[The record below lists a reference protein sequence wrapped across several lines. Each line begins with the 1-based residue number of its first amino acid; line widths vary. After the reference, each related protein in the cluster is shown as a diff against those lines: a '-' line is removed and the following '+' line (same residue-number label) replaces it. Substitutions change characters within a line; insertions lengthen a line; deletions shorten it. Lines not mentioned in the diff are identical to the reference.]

1 MRNFSSS
8 SQQPLLFLEFRARIT
23 CGRGHYILSALL
35 LMSVV
40 LGCSRPRKAIEEVD
54 WGQSK
59 PRTAQRLPL
68 RERRA
73 PPRAGDAT
81 APSAGEAAKNG
92 TDQGKGSGGSK
103 DGDSSPKNESSSG
116 DVASSRNGEAAGE
129 GPGGVSDTPSSPE
142 LKRPMPALPGRQPT
156 KPELSAAEA
165 ARSAKQLFEKSQ
177 RLLRTVDASA
187 AAEAALE
194 AYDQVLPHAESDAE
208 CRKLCRQIEGLLN
221 AAGRGS
227 GQAEAVPTRFE

>member
-1 MRNFSSS
+1 MRNFPSS
-8 SQQPLLFLEFRARIT
+8 SQQASLFFEFLAWIT
-23 CGRGHYILSALL
+23 CGCGHYILSALL

-40 LGCSRPRKAIEEVD
+40 AGCSRPRKAIEEVD

-59 PRTAQRLPL
+59 PRTAQRLPP
-68 RERRA
+68 RERRE
-73 PPRAGDAT
+73 PPGAGDAT
-81 APSAGEAAKNG
+81 APSAGETAKNG
-92 TDQGKGSGGSK
+92 ADQGKGSEGSN

-116 DVASSRNGEAAGE
+116 DVASSGNGEAAGE

-142 LKRPMPALPGRQPT
+142 LKRPTPALPGRQPV

-165 ARSAKQLFEKSQ
+165 ARSAKQLFEKAQ
-177 RLLRTVDASA
+177 RLLRTADASS
-187 AAEAALE
+187 AAEAAIE

-208 CRKLCRQIEGLLN
+208 CGKLCRQIEGLLN
-221 AAGRGS
+221 AAGRRS